1 MPEGGW
7 SSINAKVDYHEYD
20 VPSASNN
27 EFTSRTKMV
36 VYSSAG
42 ATSIPY
48 VTLGNVVHSNNT
60 TFSSWNDIS
69 IVYDGTK
76 WNGGFGLDCCWFC

>member
-7 SSINAKVDYHEYD
+7 SSINAKVDNHEYY
-20 VPSASNN
+20 VPSGSNN
-27 EFTSRTKMV
+27 EFTSRAKMV
-36 VYSSAG
+36 VDSSAG

-48 VTLGNVVHSNNT
+48 VTLGNVVDSNNT

-69 IVYDGTK
+69 MVYDGTK
-76 WNGGFGLDCCWFC
+76 WNDGFGLGCCWFC